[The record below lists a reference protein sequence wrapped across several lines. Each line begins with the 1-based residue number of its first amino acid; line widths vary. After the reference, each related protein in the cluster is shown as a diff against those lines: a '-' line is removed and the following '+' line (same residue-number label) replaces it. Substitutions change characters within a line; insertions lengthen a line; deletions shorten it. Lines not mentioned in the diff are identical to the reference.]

1 MAEFCFIHSDVND
14 FLQNPTNLHYIY
26 MDVNFV
32 VIVKNL
38 SIQDRKA
45 GSLITKIH
53 EKSFMGT
60 NKRSFTGG
68 M

>member
-1 MAEFCFIHSDVND
+1 MAELCFIHFDVND
-14 FLQNPTNLHYIY
+14 FLQNPTNLHYICI
-26 MDVNFV
+26 DVNFV

-45 GSLITKIH
+45 GSLFTKIH
-53 EKSFMGT
+53 EKSFMAA

-68 M
+68 T